1 MWSDEFCPL
10 SRLEMRGQQTA
21 SVAWRDGKLYFCVR
35 PNSDS
40 TRCDDCAVEVAVF
53 PKRRPKNRTSGK
65 RCARIYILSVDRTL
79 FLHQAATGKN
89 RYSSVNCVADRR

>member
-40 TRCDDCAVEVAVF
+40 TRCDDCAVEVAAL
-53 PKRRPKNRTSGK
+53 PEAPTEETELLESA
-65 RCARIYILSVDRTL
+65 CAEKLYILSGDRTWCSYTKGR
-79 FLHQAATGKN
+79 HWEEM
-89 RYSSVNCVADRR
+89 